1 MKLSLGAK
9 SLVFFA
15 LSVLFLVLITLF
27 ESALS
32 GMSLTAE
39 RLISALL
46 LVVPGVIG
54 IVFGVLSML
63 HKEPRVWVAILGVIF
78 NSLFVLFQTAVLFF
92 AG

>member
-1 MKLSLGAK
+1 MKLSFGAK

-27 ESALS
+27 ESALT

-63 HKEPRVWVAILGVIF
+63 RNEPRVWVAILGVIF

>member
-27 ESALS
+27 ESALT

-46 LVVPGVIG
+46 LIVPGVIG

-63 HKEPRVWVAILGVIF
+63 RNEPRVWVAILGVTF